1 MTNKMS
7 FYSILPSRSRYWRW
21 SGDGA
26 IFRNIGVV
34 LQRCH
39 WVAWIKIEAAMMVT
53 IHFNYNNKINEF
65 DSKIEYKVFYFNII
79 TSKFVSKLYL

>member
-1 MTNKMS
+1 MLLR
-7 FYSILPSRSRYWRW
+7 SILPSRSRYWRW

-39 WVAWIKIEAAMMVT
+39 WVAWVKIEAAVMVT
-53 IHFNYNNKINEF
+53 IHFGYNNKINEF
-65 DSKIEYKVFYFNII
+65 NSEIEYKVFYLIQHQKFESEPFNCI
-79 TSKFVSKLYL
+79 K